1 MDSEKR
7 DKVVPPYVAYKTLR
21 NFLDKFKQALPARI
35 DRDSM
40 GTMSGA
46 NQSQITSALKSLDL
60 ISENGLPTEKMKLL
74 VKADESA
81 RPAIFKDVLTAAYP
95 FVFAGDFDF
104 SAVTV
109 SHLREAF
116 EKHTGATGETV
127 TRCIGFLKDAALDAG
142 ITVSPFL
149 KQRKPRAANGTRTRR
164 PSAAQATIREVDP
177 PTPTTPLTQPPKATD
192 APRYSKVL
200 PLPQAG
206 GSLILSGDFDPFALR
221 GEERDIF
228 YKLVDLMAEFA
239 KTPA

>member
-1 MDSEKR
+1 MDSDKR
-7 DKVVPPYVAYKTLR
+7 DKAVPPYVAYKTLR

-40 GTMSGA
+40 GSMSGA
-46 NQSQITSALKSLDL
+46 NQSQVTNALKSLGL

-81 RPAIFKDVLTAAYP
+81 RPAVFKDVLTAAYP
-95 FVFAGDFDF
+95 FVFSGDFDF

-116 EKHTGATGETV
+116 EKNTGATGATV
-127 TRCIGFLKDAALDAG
+127 TRCVGFLKDAALDAG
-142 ITVSPFL
+142 IAVSPFL
-149 KQRKPRAANGTRTRR
+149 KQRKPRSPNGTRTRK
-164 PSAAQATIREVDP
+164 PSSVQAANSEVTPITP
-177 PTPTTPLTQPPKATD
+177 PSQPPVKPGE
-192 APRYSKVL
+192 APRYAKVL

-206 GSLILSGDFDPFALR
+206 GSLVLSGDFDPFALR
-221 GEERDIF
+221 GAERDVF
-228 YKLVDLMAEFA
+228 YKLVDLMAEFSA